1 MLIVLNA
8 KRYYLDIGIDN
19 ERGISLGGIY
29 QMNKEKALEVL
40 EMLKD
45 YVNENWDE
53 EYRNDINN
61 VNDMYEFVVAALST
75 SSLVGNA
82 TINGKRYLISE
93 DTN

>member
-1 MLIVLNA
+1 
-8 KRYYLDIGIDN
+8 
-19 ERGISLGGIY
+19 
-29 QMNKEKALEVL
+29 MNKEKALEVL

-53 EYRNDINN
+53 EYRNDINS

-75 SSLVGNA
+75 SGLVGNA

>member
-1 MLIVLNA
+1 M
-8 KRYYLDIGIDN
+8 K
-19 ERGISLGGIY
+19 ERGIFLGGIY

-75 SSLVGNA
+75 SSIVGNA

-93 DTN
+93 DTK

>member
-1 MLIVLNA
+1 
-8 KRYYLDIGIDN
+8 
-19 ERGISLGGIY
+19 
-29 QMNKEKALEVL
+29 MNKEKALEVL

-53 EYRNDINN
+53 EYRNDINS

>member
-1 MLIVLNA
+1 
-8 KRYYLDIGIDN
+8 
-19 ERGISLGGIY
+19 
-29 QMNKEKALEVL
+29 MNKEKALEVL

-53 EYRNDINN
+53 EYRNDINS
-61 VNDMYEFVVAALST
+61 VNDMYEFVVEALST
-75 SSLVGNA
+75 SSIVGNA

>member
-1 MLIVLNA
+1 
-8 KRYYLDIGIDN
+8 
-19 ERGISLGGIY
+19 
-29 QMNKEKALEVL
+29 MNKEKALEVL

-61 VNDMYEFVVAALST
+61 VNDMYEFVVAVLST

>member
-1 MLIVLNA
+1 
-8 KRYYLDIGIDN
+8 
-19 ERGISLGGIY
+19 
-29 QMNKEKALEVL
+29 MNKEKALEVL

-93 DTN
+93 DTNWWENKRGASLGE

>member
-1 MLIVLNA
+1 
-8 KRYYLDIGIDN
+8 
-19 ERGISLGGIY
+19 
-29 QMNKEKALEVL
+29 MNKEKALEVL

-93 DTN
+93 DTNWWENKTDVSWEV

>member
-1 MLIVLNA
+1 
-8 KRYYLDIGIDN
+8 
-19 ERGISLGGIY
+19 
-29 QMNKEKALEVL
+29 MNKEKALEVL

-93 DTN
+93 DTNWWENKTDISLEV